1 MNFKCAIV
9 IGSNSFSGSSYINF
23 LLNKGFRVV
32 GISRSKLPNKMY
44 LRFNSKDKKF
54 IFKKLDINKNIKT
67 ILKLVKYYNP
77 RYIINYAAQSM
88 VGESWINPDDWLFTN
103 SFGLPRLYNEIF
115 KLNKKIRFVHISTP
129 EVYGSVKNKI
139 QENENYNP
147 STPYAVS
154 RVTADQYLKIMFK
167 EKKLNFV
174 SVRAANVYGEKQRLY
189 RIIPKTVG
197 YCIEG
202 KKITLDGGGKSVRS
216 FINIDDV
223 SYATYLVMKKGKSG
237 NIYHI
242 TNEEMISIKNLVKK
256 ICILLGRKFDEMV
269 VMTSD
274 RIGKDSSYD
283 MSSRKLRKLGWRST
297 VCLDAGIS
305 RIINWYK
312 KNRKKIKDIDYRYCH
327 KE

>member
-1 MNFKCAIV
+1 
-9 IGSNSFSGSSYINF
+9 
-23 LLNKGFRVV
+23 
-32 GISRSKLPNKMY
+32 
-44 LRFNSKDKKF
+44 
-54 IFKKLDINKNIKT
+54 LDINRNIKT
-67 ILKLVKYYNP
+67 ILKLIKYYNP
-77 RYIINYAAQSM
+77 RYVINYAAQSM
-88 VGESWINPDDWLFTN
+88 VGESWINPDDWFYTN

-115 KLNKKIRFVHISTP
+115 KLNKNIRFVHISTP
-129 EVYGSVKNKI
+129 EVYGSLKNKT

-174 SVRAANVYGEKQRLY
+174 SVRAANVYGETQRLY
-189 RIIPKTVG
+189 RIIPKAVG

-242 TNEEMISIKNLVKK
+242 TNEEMISIKSLVKK
-256 ICILLGRKFDEMV
+256 ICTLLSKKFDEIV
-269 VMTSD
+269 VIGSD
-274 RIGKDSSYD
+274 RIGKDGSYD
-283 MSSRKLRKLGWRST
+283 MSSRKLRKLGWRPT
-297 VCLDAGIS
+297 VRLDDGIN
-305 RIINWYK
+305 RVINWYK
-312 KNRKKIKDIDYRYCH
+312 KNRKKVKYVDYRYCH
-327 KE
+327 KK